1 MLDPKNTQI
10 NYTGE
15 LPDTFDT
22 DVLKRVYGYQFE
34 LKHVENA
41 AAVSEFDGS
50 TIFISQQEDLSKV
63 TLSNSIDFFITSLAQ
78 LGSVVFVNGTL
89 NESYISDIQHVR
101 RRETIAMTPAN
112 SLSALQ
118 SLVDTSP
125 FENSTHNLETNK
137 KKVLDSI
144 TGITGADTKPIV
156 GSSGLSVQYAI
167 MMGLIHD
174 AQEKHPGKA
183 IKFIVPPNCYGGTND
198 QARRV
203 AACIENVEI
212 VDLPVD
218 GDNEMVQSIETIL
231 AKIASEDAVP
241 YIIAE
246 IPTNPRV
253 EVPDLMQLKNVLSAV
268 RKTQTGEIAIDPVF
282 ILDQTFCP
290 NVLFLGE
297 GEILSSVRTISYVS
311 GSKFPSGGQCTAGY
325 CVGNKKA
332 EALMGK
338 IELHLQLCDNE
349 ATALQYDILA
359 KQLPSMNQRIQDA
372 YLNTRD
378 FVNFIQE
385 TLPSAKLNFVSEDLA
400 AQGFTPSVFSLDL
413 PTKGTTIQKENLT
426 REP

>member
-1 MLDPKNTQI
+1 MYLSDLFKRELMEGSKLLSYIKDVLKNRPTDWLNLTTHRLDVYDEKRAKTQFLEQLDTLFNSNNSEASALKKLPTAYDYIRLGHPLSSILEWTIAKLQDLKPENVISFSSQTIPVLAILRKNLLDPKKTQI

-125 FENSTHNLETNK
+125 FENSTHNIETNK

-183 IKFIVPPNCYGGTND
+183 IKFIVP
-198 QARRV
+198 
-203 AACIENVEI
+203 
-212 VDLPVD
+212 
-218 GDNEMVQSIETIL
+218 
-231 AKIASEDAVP
+231 
-241 YIIAE
+241 
-246 IPTNPRV
+246 
-253 EVPDLMQLKNVLSAV
+253 
-268 RKTQTGEIAIDPVF
+268 
-282 ILDQTFCP
+282 
-290 NVLFLGE
+290 
-297 GEILSSVRTISYVS
+297 VS
-311 GSKFPSGGQCTAGY
+311 
-325 CVGNKKA
+325 
-332 EALMGK
+332 
-338 IELHLQLCDNE
+338 
-349 ATALQYDILA
+349 
-359 KQLPSMNQRIQDA
+359 
-372 YLNTRD
+372 
-378 FVNFIQE
+378 
-385 TLPSAKLNFVSEDLA
+385 
-400 AQGFTPSVFSLDL
+400 
-413 PTKGTTIQKENLT
+413 
-426 REP
+426 